1 MKRFLFTLLCL
12 PLLALAQTSAVP
24 GLINYQGR
32 VADNTGTPLG
42 NTAPVSRLVAFRI
55 YDAPTAGIRLY
66 SEQQTVAF
74 SGGEFSVLIGNG
86 TSIAADTGN
95 PHTALSAAVFAGP
108 ARYLGVT
115 IDDGDG
121 NLANDT
127 ELPVRQQLAATAFVL
142 RAQLAESVAS
152 GGVNA
157 AAFAPGS
164 VGTAAI
170 ASGAVTTTK
179 LANAAVGTAQLA
191 DASVT
196 GAKLATGAVASA
208 SLADGAVTAAKIA
221 VGAID
226 ASKIADN
233 SIALATLGTDSINS
247 AKIADGTIVGA
258 DLAASSVSTAALADG
273 AVTLAKVAADAVTT
287 AKIADGA
294 IATADLANA
303 AVDSTKIAA
312 GSVGMTHF
320 SPTTRDTLG
329 KGRYIYDQ
337 GLDPDYVTK
346 RTKGFTLF
354 PIDIGDFANDI
365 DGCVVTLIAQH
376 CVTPSDWRSE
386 DNYINI
392 EEDAFTNNAEVPQ
405 KLWLRTIQFYHL
417 GVESTSS
424 RLGLSTWNTTG
435 RSGTGDSMFATHGD
449 WVRVYAFFPG
459 SLRSSNPAPFNA
471 NQDPNASNLNN
482 GGPAV
487 TSNLGSIV
495 AGANQL
501 TFTLANPHPI
511 QVGDSVTLAGI
522 TGAGNPNGTFTVT
535 AVPDRLSFSVAL
547 AGATGAY
554 TGGTVTHQ
562 PTYSKFRLWVAIH
575 PDVSARVIVSDR

>member
-1 MKRFLFTLLCL
+1 MKRFLLVLLCL

-42 NTAPVSRLVAFRI
+42 HAAPVSRLVAFRI
-55 YDAPTAGIRLY
+55 YDAPSAGNRLY
-66 SEQQTVAF
+66 SEQQTVVF
-74 SGGEFSVLIGNG
+74 SGGDFSVLIGGGNV
-86 TSIAADTGN
+86 IAADAGN
-95 PHTALSAAVFAGP
+95 PFNTLTAAVFAGP
-108 ARYLGVT
+108 VRYLGVT

-127 ELPVRQQLAATAFVL
+127 ELAVRQQLAASAFVF
-142 RAQLAESVAS
+142 RAQLAESVAA

-196 GAKLATGAVASA
+196 GAKLATGAVTTTA
-208 SLADGAVTAAKIA
+208 LADGAVTAAKVA
-221 VGAID
+221 AGAID

-233 SIALATLGTDSINS
+233 SVALATLGSDSIDS
-247 AKIADGTIVGA
+247 AKIADGTILAA
-258 DLAASSVSTAALADG
+258 DLAAGAVNTAALANG
-273 AVTLAKVAADAVTT
+273 AATLAKVAADAVTT
-287 AKIADGA
+287 AKLVDGA
-294 IATADLANA
+294 VATADLANS

-320 SPTTRDTLG
+320 SADTRDTLG

-354 PIDIGDFANDI
+354 PIDIGDFANDR
-365 DGCVVTLIAQH
+365 DGGVVTIIAQH
-376 CVTPSDWRSE
+376 CVTESDWRTE
-386 DNYINI
+386 ENFINI
-392 EEDAFTNNAEVPQ
+392 EEDEFTNNAEVPQ
-405 KLWLRTIQFYHL
+405 KLWLRTIQLYDI
-417 GVESTSS
+417 GVQSTIS
-424 RLGLSTWNTTG
+424 RLGLTTWNTTG
-435 RSGTGDSMFATHGD
+435 RSGTGDSMFATYGD

-459 SLRSSNPAPFNA
+459 SLRSSNAAPFNA

-487 TSNLGSIV
+487 TTNLASIL
-495 AGANQL
+495 AGTNQL
-501 TFTLANPHPI
+501 AFTLANPHPI

-522 TGAGNPNGTFTVT
+522 TGAGNPNGTFTVS
-535 AVPDRLSFSVAL
+535 AVPDRLTFVVAL
-547 AGATGAY
+547 AGATGTY
-554 TGGTVTHQ
+554 TGGTVTHK

-575 PDVSARVIVSDR
+575 PDVSARIIVSDR